1 MNKRIR
7 KWFPLLIVSSA
18 IFLSVIDLFIA
29 NVAIPSIKKGI
40 RGSDGDIQ
48 LVIVLYVIGYAA
60 FLITGGRA
68 GDYFGKKKV
77 FITGI
82 LIFTLASCMCGL
94 SQNALQINIGRLL
107 QGISAAF
114 MVPQG
119 IAFIPILF
127 PDLKE
132 REKALGIYGSIAGT
146 ASVIGQFLGG
156 ILPDIHFFIEGWRL
170 VFLINLPI
178 GILSAL
184 LAFKFLEGASTKGNV
199 MADNTGAPLAP
210 AQRSSNKSGQVE
222 ISKKHWKDFNFTGL
236 GLMISSLISLLYPII
251 QGRELGWP
259 SWSVVMLVLSPLALF
274 AFLYNQRKRL
284 VVKKDALI
292 NITLFKNRNF
302 NIGLCAAL
310 FYYMVQDSYFLIN
323 ALQLQTGLGISSS
336 LSGFYF
342 VFQGVGYVVASFVSI
357 KLVPRYGKY
366 VLLSGIGIMIISLV
380 FHLIVLQSGVVS
392 TALVLPVLFVYGL
405 GCGSVLPTMFTISM
419 KSIPTSLAGEAS
431 GVYLTFQQIA
441 IALGVGIVGGVFFYV
456 LGDDFNVSQYLIAY
470 HTATIINIAL
480 LILVGFILFFLPST
494 NRNEINR

>member
-1 MNKRIR
+1 MNKKIS
-7 KWFPLLIVSSA
+7 KWFLLLIVSSA
-18 IFLSVIDLFIA
+18 IFLSVIDLFIV

-40 RGSDGDIQ
+40 QGSDSDIQ
-48 LVIVLYVIGYAA
+48 MVIVLYVIGYAA

-68 GDYFGKKKV
+68 GDYFGKKRV
-77 FITGI
+77 FIAGI
-82 LIFTLASCMCGL
+82 LVFTLASCICGL

-156 ILPDIHFFIEGWRL
+156 ILPDTHFFIEGWRL
-170 VFLINLPI
+170 VFLINLPV
-178 GILSAL
+178 GTLSAL
-184 LAFKFLEGASTKGNV
+184 LAFKFLAGTNTRTNFTGNSSV
-199 MADNTGAPLAP
+199 EAPLTNLDKK
-210 AQRSSNKSGQVE
+210 RSIPIEANKKQ
-222 ISKKHWKDFNFTGL
+222 WKDFNFVGL
-236 GLMISSLISLLYPII
+236 CLMIFSLISLIYPII

-259 SWSVVMLVLSPLALF
+259 NWSIVMLVLSLF
-274 AFLYNQRKRL
+274 SLLTFLYNQRRRL
-284 VVKKDALI
+284 AIKKEALI
-292 NITLFKNRNF
+292 NVMLFKNRHF
-302 NIGLCAAL
+302 NIGLAAAL

-366 VLLSGIGIMIISLV
+366 VLLSGIGIMVISLV
-380 FHLIVLQSGVVS
+380 FHLIVLKSGVVS
-392 TALVLPVLFVYGL
+392 TALALPVLFVYGL

-419 KSIPTSLAGEAS
+419 KGIPASLAGAAS

-441 IALGVGIVGGVFFYV
+441 IALGVGIVGGIFFYV
-456 LGDDFNVSQYLIAY
+456 LGDNFTASGYLRAY
-470 HTATIINIAL
+470 HTATLVNIAL
-480 LILVGFILFFLPST
+480 LILVGFILCLLPNKKSSGK
-494 NRNEINR
+494 

>member
-1 MNKRIR
+1 MNKKVS
-7 KWFPLLIVSSA
+7 KWFLLLIVSSA
-18 IFLSVIDLFIA
+18 IFLSVIDLFIV

-82 LIFTLASCMCGL
+82 LVFTLASCICGL

-119 IAFIPILF
+119 IAFIPVLF
-127 PDLKE
+127 PDMKE

-156 ILPDIHFFIEGWRL
+156 ILPDTRFFIEGWRL

-184 LAFKFLEGASTKGNV
+184 LAFKFLAGANAKTNSIKDSTA
-199 MADNTGAPLAP
+199 MPLANS
-210 AQRSSNKSGQVE
+210 ASKTSLQVE
-222 ISKKHWKDFNFTGL
+222 VSKSQWKDFNFVGL
-236 GLMISSLISLLYPII
+236 GLMIFSLISLIYPII

-259 SWSVVMLVLSPLALF
+259 NWTIVMLVCSLLSLLAF
-274 AFLYNQRKRL
+274 FYNQRKRL
-284 VVKKDALI
+284 AVKKEALI
-292 NITLFKNRNF
+292 NVMLFKNRYF
-302 NIGLCAAL
+302 NIGLGAAL

-342 VFQGVGYVVASFVSI
+342 VFQGVGYVVASFISI

-366 VLLSGIGIMIISLV
+366 VLLSGIGIMIISLA
-380 FHLIVLQSGVVS
+380 FHLIVLKSGVVS
-392 TALVLPVLFVYGL
+392 TALALPVLFVYGL

-419 KSIPTSLAGEAS
+419 KGVPPSLAGAAS

-441 IALGVGIVGGVFFYV
+441 IALGVGIVGGIFFYV
-456 LGDDFNVSQYLIAY
+456 LGDDFTTLGYLKAY
-470 HTATIINIAL
+470 HAATLVNIAL
-480 LILVGFILFFLPST
+480 LILVGIILCLLPNKKSSSK
-494 NRNEINR
+494 

>member
-1 MNKRIR
+1 MNKKIS
-7 KWFPLLIVSSA
+7 KWFLLLIVSSA
-18 IFLSVIDLFIA
+18 IFLSVIDLFVV

-40 RGSDGDIQ
+40 QGSDGDIQ

-60 FLITGGRA
+60 FLIAGGRA

-82 LIFTLASCMCGL
+82 LVFTLASCICGL

-119 IAFIPILF
+119 VAFIPVLF

-132 REKALGIYGSIAGT
+132 REKAFGIYGSIAGT

-156 ILPDIHFFIEGWRL
+156 ILPDTHFFIEGWRL

-184 LAFKFLEGASTKGNV
+184 LAYKFLSGANTKTSFIKNSTAAKL
-199 MADNTGAPLAP
+199 DSK
-210 AQRSSNKSGQVE
+210 RSTQVE
-222 ISKKHWKDFNFTGL
+222 VGKSQWKGFNFVGL
-236 GLMISSLISLLYPII
+236 GLMIFSLISLIYPII

-259 SWSVVMLVLSPLALF
+259 NWSIVMLVCSLLSLL

-284 VVKKDALI
+284 AVKKEALI
-292 NITLFKNRNF
+292 NVMLFKNRHF
-302 NIGLCAAL
+302 NIGLGAAL

-336 LSGFYF
+336 LSGVYF

-366 VLLSGIGIMIISLV
+366 VLLSGIGIMTISLV
-380 FHLIVLQSGVVS
+380 FHLIVLQSSVVS
-392 TALVLPVLFVYGL
+392 TALASPVFFVYGL

-419 KSIPTSLAGEAS
+419 KSIPASLAGAAS
-431 GVYLTFQQIA
+431 GIYLTFQQIA
-441 IALGVGIVGGVFFYV
+441 IALGVGIVGGIFFYV
-456 LGDDFNVSQYLIAY
+456 LGDDFTASGYLTAY
-470 HTATIINIAL
+470 HTATLVNIVL
-480 LILVGFILFFLPST
+480 LALVGFILFLLP
-494 NRNEINR
+494 NKK

>member
-1 MNKRIR
+1 MNKRIS
-7 KWFPLLIVSSA
+7 KWFLLLIVSSA
-18 IFLSVIDLFIA
+18 IFLSVIDLFIV

-40 RGSDGDIQ
+40 RGSDSDIQ

-82 LIFTLASCMCGL
+82 LIFTLASCVCGL

-119 IAFIPILF
+119 VAFIPILF

-132 REKALGIYGSIAGT
+132 REQALGIYGSIAGT

-156 ILPDIHFFIEGWRL
+156 ILPDTHFFIEGWRL

-178 GILSAL
+178 GILAAL
-184 LAFKFLEGASTKGNV
+184 LAFKFLEGASTKEMEN
-199 MADNTGAPLAP
+199 NTEAPLTSAEINSK
-210 AQRSSNKSGQVE
+210 RFGQAE
-222 ISKKHWKDFNFTGL
+222 INKKHWKDFNFIGL
-236 GLMISSLISLLYPII
+236 GLMIFSLISLIYPII

-259 SWSVVMLVLSPLALF
+259 NWSIVMLVLSLLTLL

-284 VVKKDALI
+284 AVKKDALI

-342 VFQGVGYVVASFVSI
+342 VFQGVGYVVASFISI

-366 VLLSGIGIMIISLV
+366 VLLSGIGIMVISLV
-380 FHLIVLQSGVVS
+380 FHLMVLQSHVVS
-392 TALVLPVLFVYGL
+392 TALTLPVLFVYGL

-419 KSIPTSLAGEAS
+419 KSIPPSLAGAAS
-431 GVYLTFQQIA
+431 GIYLTFQQLA
-441 IALGVGIVGGVFFYV
+441 IALGVGIVGGLFFDV
-456 LGDDFNVSQYLIAY
+456 LGNDFSASNYLKAY
-470 HTATIINIAL
+470 HTATIMNIAL
-480 LILVGFILFFLPST
+480 LILVGFILFLLPST